1 MCRKRWPSCWVA
13 TAAAPLKR
21 INGKTL
27 LPWLLVTYGVSMVAL
42 YLVATLTA
50 PTLTTLLILFCVM
63 ALVNGAGYPI
73 MVANALMPFP
83 ESSGKAA
90 ALQNTLQ
97 LGLCF
102 VAMLVSAFIAQ
113 PLLATVT
120 VMVSTVIPAALGYF
134 LQRGKAADTQQRRSG
149 NMLTQR
155 HNCQA

>member
-1 MCRKRWPSCWVA
+1 MRC
-13 TAAAPLKR
+13 AALKR

-27 LPWLLVTYGVSMVAL
+27 LPWLLVAYGVSMVAL
-42 YLVATLTA
+42 YLVATLTE
-50 PTLTTLLILFCVM
+50 PTLTTLLIPFCVM

-102 VAMLVSAFIAQ
+102 VASMLVSAFIAQ
-113 PLLATVT
+113 PPGDGDGDG
-120 VMVSTVIPAALGYF
+120 IDGDPAALGYF
-134 LQRGKAADTQQRRSG
+134 LQRESGRCAAKGAAGT
-149 NMLTQR
+149 
-155 HNCQA
+155 C